1 MAGKLQPVKTWGFQ
15 DVNSL
20 VELGVPISRIAKQF
34 GKSRQAV
41 YDLLEKGGAVP
52 PQNTPRIVNNPAT
65 AQGDEALT
73 AQVYPVATK
82 SHLGGGK

>member
-1 MAGKLQPVKTWGFQ
+1 MSMAGKLQPVKTWGFQ

-52 PQNTPRIVNNPAT
+52 PQNTPRIVNPTT
-65 AQGDEALT
+65 AQGYEATSNLT
-73 AQVYPVATK
+73 QSTTTP
-82 SHLGGGK
+82 GGGI